1 MTASAGS
8 REEADRMMEPVIEK
22 VKELF
27 GDNVY
32 GVDIGSLQAALVAE
46 LQKKRAE
53 GGHGGKLYRRTGV
66 QADYRGGGRFPG
78 VRLRDLLLRQPN

>member
-1 MTASAGS
+1 MWNPVFTILWRKAGTPPWRPTPREGEVLLRVASAGS

-32 GVDIGSLQAALVAE
+32 GVDIGSQAALVAE
-46 LQKKRAE
+46 LQKK
-53 GGHGGKLYRRTGV
+53 G
-66 QADYRGGGRFPG
+66 
-78 VRLRDLLLRQPN
+78 